1 MLRFGWL
8 ASCLAIG
15 FGFAWLF
22 ERVSGREVSEWGG
35 VPGPGF
41 LTANPDELMKAVP
54 LLWPSASLGIL
65 VYLASGLLTRSR
77 RPPYDVVTGITWG
90 IRSLLDPLT
99 DPAPATATGGGP
111 VPPEGL
117 AGPTLSAGRIGPIRL
132 ERELGRGGMGAVY
145 AAWDEVLQRPVAVK
159 LITEAREASPDMLLR
174 FEQEARLAAQV
185 RHANV
190 AQVFSVGHDG
200 RRAFMVLE
208 LLRGQ
213 TLDHLIE
220 ERGSIPLG
228 EAWSYITQAATGLQA
243 ANRLGIVHRDVKP
256 SNLMLTDDGVVK
268 ILDFGI
274 SKLIVHEGRAA
285 EAQAEVDIATEVDR
299 LRSEP
304 DWRDSH
310 LTRTGALLGTPL
322 FMSPEQANARPLDCR
337 SDIYSLGMSLYSLL
351 AGRPPFRA
359 TDVLDLLLMQCQE
372 MPASLAG
379 SVPEL
384 TPERAEVLERMIA
397 KAPAARF
404 QDYDELLEALGA
416 TCTPSRRAR
425 PRSARASPPRALDL
439 ILMEGIGTAFG
450 QITLPGLPGACSGR
464 RPTDWP

>member
-1 MLRFGWL
+1 MP
-8 ASCLAIG
+8 
-15 FGFAWLF
+15 
-22 ERVSGREVSEWGG
+22 SE
-35 VPGPGF
+35 
-41 LTANPDELMKAVP
+41 
-54 LLWPSASLGIL
+54 
-65 VYLASGLLTRSR
+65 
-77 RPPYDVVTGITWG
+77 
-90 IRSLLDPLT
+90 
-99 DPAPATATGGGP
+99 AP
-111 VPPEGL
+111 

-159 LITEAREASPDMLLR
+159 LITEARDASPEMLLR

-208 LLRGQ
+208 LLRGR

-228 EAWSYITQAATGLQA
+228 EAWSHITQAATGLQA

-274 SKLIVHEGRAA
+274 SKLIVDEGRAA
-285 EAQAEVDIATEVDR
+285 EDQAEVDLAAEVDR

-337 SDIYSLGMSLYSLL
+337 SDIYSLGMTLYSLL
-351 AGRPPFRA
+351 AGRPPFRSHRPPR
-359 TDVLDLLLMQCQE
+359 
-372 MPASLAG
+372 PAPDAVPGDAG
-379 SVPEL
+379 EPRGGGARANSRACRGPGADDREGTGRAIPGLRRAPES
-384 TPERAEVLERMIA
+384 TRRVR
-397 KAPAARF
+397 
-404 QDYDELLEALGA
+404 
-416 TCTPSRRAR
+416 TPSRRAGPAPPALHR
-425 PRSARASPPRALDL
+425 RAPGPHPDRGDRDSRSGS
-439 ILMEGIGTAFG
+439 
-450 QITLPGLPGACSGR
+450 ITLPGLAGR
-464 RPTDWP
+464 LLGPAADGSP